1 MRRWLCC
8 SRHLDGSYHV
18 HESEYLT
25 GSMHD
30 AYDMPNGSNCCTFP
44 ENEPPKAT
52 PSIEVPALSL
62 DELKEKTDNFGTKA
76 LVGEG
81 SYGRVYLAVL
91 NNGNQVAL
99 KKFDSSS
106 DSEAS
111 TEFLVQAT
119 PRLSEDKVKQ
129 CVDPRLKGDC
139 PPKAVAKLAAVAA
152 LCVQYE
158 AEFRPNMSIVVK
170 ALSALVNKQVADMF
184 LSPESSFLFC
194 IVAYKTRPTVSP
206 TTSVERLKQAVAS
219 KTHSEALDLYLQIK
233 RQGIE
238 LGVVLESMLIDL
250 FVKVERVDDAFLVF
264 DEMPE
269 RNVVTWTSMISGCV
283 RNGYGELGLH
293 LFVEMLDSG
302 VLPNDFAV
310 NAALRACTDVA
321 AAEPG
326 EQLHSLI
333 VRSGLG
339 DDRWT
344 ASSLIEFYSRCGLID
359 KAQSVFDG
367 ITDPDV
373 VSYTSL
379 ISGYCRNNVLESA
392 VGVFDQMVR
401 RGVEPNEHTITSILT
416 ACGPLLGEQIHAFMI
431 KTMVIN
437 SVYSAS
443 ALIDFYSRNFE
454 FTRAK
459 LVFQQV
465 EPKNVVTWSSMISC
479 CLRNEQ
485 PEDALRVLNDMVS
498 AGMQPNEFT
507 FSTIIGACGLPQELA
522 KLGLQLHCLAIK
534 RKLTSDIRVSNA
546 LLTMYARCG
555 KSEELE
561 KVFVKIEAP
570 DTVSWTAAISG
581 NFQNGCDD
589 RSIELLRHMHR
600 EGYKPNEYGLSSAIS
615 SCANLALLDQGR
627 ELHSL
632 SLKLGCDHGVCM
644 GNSLI
649 TLYAK
654 CGCIEDSEL
663 VFDNMHTHDTLSWN
677 SLIHGYS
684 YNGHGVEA
692 LKVIDKMLETSCSI
706 PDDST
711 FLGIL
716 VGCNHAGC
724 VDEAVRYFKIMNDH
738 YGIIPSASHY
748 ACMIDMMG
756 RAGRLAEAHHIIE
769 QMPFEPDITMWKALL
784 GSCILHRNLELG
796 KLAAE
801 KIFELTPTD
810 SASYVLLS
818 NLHALHGEWQD
829 AERVRRKMDENEVQ
843 KAAGWSWIQ
852 INNEVHA
859 FVARDKSHPK
869 IALIYERLEELF
881 KIIKDERYSS
891 QTIDANELEITN
903 L

>member
-1 MRRWLCC
+1 M
-8 SRHLDGSYHV
+8 
-18 HESEYLT
+18 
-25 GSMHD
+25 
-30 AYDMPNGSNCCTFP
+30 
-44 ENEPPKAT
+44 
-52 PSIEVPALSL
+52 I
-62 DELKEKTDNFGTKA
+62 
-76 LVGEG
+76 
-81 SYGRVYLAVL
+81 
-91 NNGNQVAL
+91 
-99 KKFDSSS
+99 SSS
-106 DSEAS
+106 PLSSSVSLNPVKLQAS
-111 TEFLVQAT
+111 QQPFHPHPQWTKLPSNPTSLSPKNCIPVT
-119 PRLSEDKVKQ
+119 PRRQ
-129 CVDPRLKGDC
+129 
-139 PPKAVAKLAAVAA
+139 
-152 LCVQYE
+152 
-158 AEFRPNMSIVVK
+158 
-170 ALSALVNKQVADMF
+170 
-184 LSPESSFLFC
+184 
-194 IVAYKTRPTVSP
+194 KTLPTVSP
-206 TTSVERLKQAVAS
+206 TSVERLKQAVAS
-219 KTHSEALDLYLQIK
+219 KTHSEVLDLYLQIK

-250 FVKVERVDDAFLVF
+250 FMKVDRVDDAFLVF

-310 NAALRACTDVA
+310 NAALRACTDIA

-333 VRSGLG
+333 VCSGLG

-359 KAQSVFDG
+359 KSKSVFDG

-373 VSYTSL
+373 VSFTSL
-379 ISGYCRNNVLESA
+379 ISGYCRNNLIESA

-401 RGVEPNEHTITSILT
+401 QGIEPNEHTITSILT

-431 KTMVIN
+431 KTMIIN

-443 ALIDFYSRNFE
+443 ALIDFYSWNFE
-454 FTRAK
+454 FTRSK
-459 LVFQQV
+459 LVFQQL

-485 PEDALRVLNDMVS
+485 PDDALRLFNDMVS
-498 AGMQPNEFT
+498 AGIQPNEFT
-507 FSTIIGACGLPQELA
+507 FSTVIGACGLPQELA

-534 RKLTSDIRVSNA
+534 HKLTSDIRVSNA

-555 KSEELE
+555 KIEEQE

-589 RSIELLRHMHR
+589 RSVELLRHMHR
-600 EGYKPNEYGLSSAIS
+600 EGHKPNEYGLSSAIS

-627 ELHSL
+627 QLHSL
-632 SLKLGCDHGVCM
+632 SLKLGCDHDVCM

-649 TLYAK
+649 TMYAK
-654 CGCIEDSEL
+654 CGCIKDSES
-663 VFDNMHTHDTLSWN
+663 VFDNMHAHDILSWN

-706 PDDST
+706 PDEST

-724 VDEAVRYFKIMNDH
+724 VDEAVGYFKIMNDH

-748 ACMIDMMG
+748 ACMIDMIG
-756 RAGRLAEAHHIIE
+756 RAGRLEEAHHIIE

-818 NLHALHGEWQD
+818 NLHALHGEWQE

-869 IALIYERLEELF
+869 FALIYERLEELF

-891 QTIDANELEITN
+891 QNY
-903 L
+903 

>member
-1 MRRWLCC
+1 MDL
-8 SRHLDGSYHV
+8 
-18 HESEYLT
+18 
-25 GSMHD
+25 
-30 AYDMPNGSNCCTFP
+30 F
-44 ENEPPKAT
+44 
-52 PSIEVPALSL
+52 VPATSSTNMISSYPLFSSESL
-62 DELKEKTDNFGTKA
+62 NPVKLRASHQPLHPHPKWTK
-76 LVGEG
+76 LP
-81 SYGRVYLAVL
+81 S
-91 NNGNQVAL
+91 NPT
-99 KKFDSSS
+99 S
-106 DSEAS
+106 
-111 TEFLVQAT
+111 
-119 PRLSEDKVKQ
+119 
-129 CVDPRLKGDC
+129 
-139 PPKAVAKLAAVAA
+139 
-152 LCVQYE
+152 
-158 AEFRPNMSIVVK
+158 
-170 ALSALVNKQVADMF
+170 
-184 LSPESSFLFC
+184 LSPKNC
-194 IVAYKTRPTVSP
+194 IPTAPLPQKTRPTVSP
-206 TTSVERLKQAVAS
+206 TSVERLKQAVAS

-238 LGVVLESMLIDL
+238 LGVVLETRLIDL
-250 FVKVERVDDAFLVF
+250 FMKVERVDDAFLVF

-293 LFVEMLDSG
+293 LFVDMLDSG

-310 NAALRACTDVA
+310 NAALQACTDTA

-333 VRSGLG
+333 ARSGLG

-344 ASSLIEFYSRCGLID
+344 ASCLIEFYSRCGLID
-359 KAQSVFDG
+359 KAKSVFDG

-401 RGVEPNEHTITSILT
+401 QGIEPNEHTLTSILT

-431 KTMVIN
+431 KTMIIN

-459 LVFQQV
+459 LVFQQL

-485 PEDALRVLNDMVS
+485 PEEALRVFNDMVS
-498 AGMQPNEFT
+498 AGIQPNEFT

-534 RKLTSDIRVSNA
+534 CKLTSDIRVSNA

-555 KSEELE
+555 KIEELE

-600 EGYKPNEYGLSSAIS
+600 EGHKPNEYGLSSAIS

-627 ELHSL
+627 QLHSL
-632 SLKLGCDHGVCM
+632 SLKLGCDHDVCM

-649 TLYAK
+649 SMYAK
-654 CGCIEDSEL
+654 CGCIKDSEL
-663 VFDNMHTHDTLSWN
+663 VFDNMHTHDILSWN

-692 LKVIDKMLETSCSI
+692 LEVIDKMLESSCSI

-724 VDEAVRYFKIMNDH
+724 VDEAVRYFKMMNDH

-756 RAGRLAEAHHIIE
+756 RAGRLEEAHHIIE

-784 GSCILHRNLELG
+784 GSCTLHRNLELG

-818 NLHALHGEWQD
+818 NLHALHGEWQE

-869 IALIYERLEELF
+869 FALIYERLEELF

-891 QTIDANELEITN
+891 QTIDANELETTN